1 MAFDIAISGMRAAS
15 DDLNVIGNNIANAST
30 VGFKNSRA
38 EFADVYAASTL
49 GQAKNAI
56 GSGVLMAN
64 VSQEFKQ
71 GSVSF
76 TNNSLDMAINGEGF
90 FTMSDGGSVSYTR
103 AGYFSV
109 NKDGVM
115 VNNKD
120 KHLQGFMALDSG
132 AMSSQLS
139 DITIQ
144 TSNINPS
151 RTTAVEAQ
159 LNFPANAAAP
169 EIIGTTAN
177 TAGAEIGVAQ
187 SGATNGYSSE
197 TITLTDA
204 NGTTQ
209 TLTTTANQS
218 ASSIASAFNNL
229 NGVAADAST
238 TATLSGI
245 NDAGGLQV
253 RLNGVLVLTSSG
265 AGSVTPASIASAINA
280 QTNSNLSGVT
290 ASVSGTSVVVTSSS
304 GEDLQ
309 FTITASGAAGD
320 GMTVTGPQ
328 GAGVALAGNGT
339 VNATVGGTV
348 ALTLD
353 DGYTATS
360 DGAGAELFAGTI
372 SQTAFSQNAFDAND
386 PDTYNKSTNVT
397 IYDSKGLSHDL
408 QLYYVKQNDINH
420 WRVYAQVDGANV
432 GEPTT
437 TAPNVPTL
445 ASYDIYFNN
454 DGTLDASASDPI
466 QITHWTPVGADGL
479 QTGYAGLSIANGATF
494 PPQASD
500 HNSNFYVDLG
510 GTTEYG
516 SEFAQNNLSQDG
528 FTTGRLSS
536 LDIGS
541 DGSIYARY
549 TNGQSKVLAQVALTN
564 FANPNGLRPVG
575 DTSWVETLDSGTPIV
590 GAPDSAAMGAIQGGA
605 LEESNVELSGELV
618 DLIMAQR
625 NFQAN
630 AKTIQTA
637 DAITQAIINI
647 R

>member
-56 GSGVLMAN
+56 GSGVLMSS
-64 VSQEFKQ
+64 VTQEFKQ

-90 FTMSDGGSVSYTR
+90 FTMSDGGTISYTR

-109 NKDGVM
+109 NKDGVV

-120 KHLQGFMALDSG
+120 KHLQGFMALEGGGMNSE
-132 AMSSQLS
+132 LS

-144 TSNINPS
+144 TSNINPA

-169 EIIGTTAN
+169 EIIGTTAT
-177 TAGAEIGVAQ
+177 TAGAQIGTAQ
-187 SGATNGYSSE
+187 SGTTNGYSSE
-197 TITLTDA
+197 TITLTDT
-204 NGTTQ
+204 NGVTQ

-218 ASSIASAFNNL
+218 ASALAATFNSL
-229 NGVAADAST
+229 DGVAADAST

-253 RLNGVLVLTSSG
+253 RLNGVLIQTSSG
-265 AGSVTPASIASAINA
+265 AGSITPASLASAINA

-290 ASVSGTSVVVTSSS
+290 ATVSGTSVVVTSSS

-328 GAGVALAGNGT
+328 GAAVVLAGNGA
-339 VNATVGGTV
+339 VNAAVGGTIE
-348 ALTLD
+348 LTLD
-353 DGYTATS
+353 DGYTITS
-360 DGAGAELFAGTI
+360 DGAGAELFSATI
-372 SQTAFSQNAFDAND
+372 TQTAFSQNGFD
-386 PDTYNKSTNVT
+386 PDDPETYNSSTNVT
-397 IYDSKGLSHDL
+397 IYDSKGLAHDL
-408 QLYYVKQNDINH
+408 RLFYVKQNDINH
-420 WRVYAQVDGANV
+420 WRVYAQVDGENV
-432 GEPTT
+432 GEPTS
-437 TAPNVPTL
+437 TAPTVPTL
-445 ASYDIYFNN
+445 ATYDIYFNN
-454 DGTLDASASDPI
+454 DGTLDTAASDPI
-466 QITHWTPVGADGL
+466 RVTNWTPRREDG
-479 QTGYAGLSIANGATF
+479 QPNGYDGDVSAAF
-494 PPQASD
+494 PPNASD
-500 HNSNFYVDLG
+500 PNSNFYIDLT

-516 SEFAQNNLSQDG
+516 NQFAQNNLSQNG
-528 FTTGRLSS
+528 YTTGRLSS
-536 LDIGS
+536 LDVGS
-541 DGSIYARY
+541 DGRVYARY
-549 TNGQSKVLAQVALTN
+549 TNGQSRVLAQVALTN

-575 DTSWVETLDSGTPIV
+575 DTAWVETLDSGTPIV
-590 GAPDSAAMGAIQGGA
+590 GAPNSAAMGAIQGGA
-605 LEESNVELSGELV
+605 LEESNVELSNELV